1 MERFHRNLVRTARM
15 VCVVQVIALI
25 LVISANI
32 VCREMLGL
40 AVVWADETAITLFVW
55 IAFLGAGVAFADN
68 ARIRFTFLVD
78 QFPGNARAWV
88 EVFVSYLGLVLIA
101 GFVVTGAYV
110 AWVHRDE
117 TFTTMPVTLLW
128 QWVSVPLGTL
138 LALVGWIR
146 HGAWTPSQAR
156 HPDATRLAGT

>member
-1 MERFHRNLVRTARM
+1 MEIFHQRLVRTART
-15 VCVVQVIALI
+15 VCVVLVIALL

-32 VCREMLGL
+32 VCREMLNI

-55 IAFLGAGVAFADN
+55 IAFLGAGVAFAEN
-68 ARIRFTFLVD
+68 ARIRFTFVVD
-78 QFPGNARAWV
+78 MFPRTARAWV
-88 EVFVSYLGLVLIA
+88 EVFVSYVGFLLIG

-128 QWVSVPLGTL
+128 QWMSVPLGTL
-138 LALVGWIR
+138 LALEGWMR
-146 HGAWTPSQAR
+146 HGTWTPSQAR
-156 HPDATRLAGT
+156 HPDETKLAGT